1 MHMDT
6 KTKRLKIGLYNP
18 YFDSFGGG
26 ERYMLSLGEYWSKKH
41 DVSIFWD
48 DATILSS
55 SEKRFHLD
63 LSKIAVAPNVFK
75 NGSLIK
81 KMLVS
86 ATYDCIVFL
95 SDGSIPMTLAKK
107 NILHFQVPFSTVSM
121 SVWKKGRYQHIVCN
135 SKFTQKHLDAT
146 IGIPTTVIYPPVAYE
161 EFHPGKKENV
171 IVSVGRFN
179 GHYNV
184 KKQDVLIEVFADMVK
199 TKKLSGWKLALAGGM
214 LPIDKEYVE
223 KLKKLGKSYS
233 IEIIP
238 NASFEKIQVLYAK
251 ARLYWHGAGFGETRP
266 EYMEHFGISTVEA
279 MASGCIPVVF
289 AGGGQT
295 EIVTDS
301 VNGYTWKTKKELE
314 DKTIIAIKEGSVLHE
329 RITKRAK
336 DFSKDVFNQAFDT
349 VLTSL

>member
-1 MHMDT
+1 MAT
-6 KTKRLKIGLYNP
+6 KKKRLKIGLYDP

-26 ERYMLSLGEYWSKKH
+26 ERYMLSLGEHWSKKH

-48 DATILSS
+48 DNTIIGTSQ
-55 SEKRFHLD
+55 KRFNLD
-63 LSKIAVAPNVFK
+63 LSQISVVTNVFK
-75 NGSLIK
+75 NDSLIK

-107 NILHFQVPFSTVSM
+107 NILHFQVPFSTVPM
-121 SVWKKGRYQHIVCN
+121 SVWKRSRYQYIVCN
-135 SKFTQKHLDAT
+135 SEFTQKHLDAT

-184 KKQDVLIEVFADMVK
+184 KKQDVLIEVFINMVN
-199 TKKLSGWKLALAGGM
+199 TKKLSRWKLVLAGGM
-214 LPIDKEYVE
+214 LPTDGEYVE
-223 KLKKLGKSYS
+223 NLKKLCKNYP

-238 NASFEKIQVLYAK
+238 NASFEKIQNLYGS

-266 EYMEHFGISTVEA
+266 EHMEHFGISTVEA
-279 MASGCIPVVF
+279 MASGCIPIVF

-295 EIVTDS
+295 EIVTDK

-314 DKTIIAIKEGSVLHE
+314 DKTMMAIGKDFKLQEKN
-329 RITKRAK
+329 IQRAK
-336 DFSKDVFNQAFDT
+336 DFSKDVFNQAFDS
-349 VLTSL
+349 VLSSL

>member
-86 ATYDCIVFL
+86 ASYDCIVFL
-95 SDGSIPMTLAKK
+95 SDGSVPMTLAKK

-121 SVWKKGRYQHIVCN
+121 SVWKKSRYQHIVCN

-146 IGIPTTVIYPPVAYE
+146 IEIPTSVIYPPVACE
-161 EFHPGKKENV
+161 EFHSGKKENV

-184 KKQDVLIEVFADMVK
+184 KKQDILIEVFIDMVK
-199 TKKLSGWKLALAGGM
+199 TKKLSGWRLVLAGGM
-214 LPIDKEYVE
+214 LPTDREYVSR
-223 KLKKLGKSYS
+223 LKQMSKKFP

-238 NASFEKIQVLYAK
+238 NTTFEKIQSLYGQ
-251 ARLYWHGAGFGETRP
+251 ARLYWHGTGFKETKP
-266 EYMEHFGISTVEA
+266 ENMEHFGISTVEA

-289 AGGGQT
+289 DGGGQT
-295 EIVTDS
+295 EIVTDG
-301 VNGYTWKTKKELE
+301 VNGYTWKTKKELI
-314 DKTIIAIKEGSVLHE
+314 DKTMIAIKEGSTLRE
-329 RITKRAK
+329 KIIRRAK
-336 DFSKDVFNQAFDT
+336 DFSKDVFNQAFDN
-349 VLTSL
+349 LLKSL

>member
-1 MHMDT
+1 MHMDA

-26 ERYMLSLGEYWSKKH
+26 ERYMLTLGEHWSKQH
-41 DVSIFWD
+41 DVSVFWD
-48 DATILSS
+48 DNTIIDSS
-55 SEKRFHLD
+55 QKRFKLD
-63 LSKIAVAPNVFK
+63 LSRITVVPNVFK

-95 SDGSIPMTLAKK
+95 SDGSVPMTLAKK

-121 SVWKKGRYQHIVCN
+121 NDWKKGRYQHIVCN
-135 SKFTQKHLDAT
+135 SEFTQKHLDGT
-146 IGIPTTVIYPPVAYE
+146 MGIPTSVIYPPVAYE
-161 EFHPGKKENV
+161 EFHPEKKENV

-184 KKQDVLIEVFADMVK
+184 KKQDVLMEVFIDMVK
-199 TKKLSGWKLALAGGM
+199 KGKLSGWRLVLAGGM
-214 LPIDKEYVE
+214 LPTDKEYVE
-223 KLKKLGKSYS
+223 KLKKLGKNHP

-238 NASFEKIQVLYAK
+238 NASFEKIQALYGS

-266 EYMEHFGISTVEA
+266 EHMEHFGISTVEA

-301 VNGYTWKTKKELE
+301 VNGYTWKTKKELA
-314 DKTIIAIKEGSVLHE
+314 DKTMVAIKVGISLQEK
-329 RITKRAK
+329 ITRRAK
-336 DFSKDVFNQAFDT
+336 DFSKDIFNHAFDT
-349 VLTSL
+349 VLASL